1 MDFIYNVL
9 KKRREVLSDYMLV
22 SLERMDRQV
31 FKNYIRNTSNPVK
44 RAAAIAVKEAAK
56 KVVKNTMN
64 VNLV

>member
-9 KKRREVLSDYMLV
+9 KKRLEVLSDYMLV

-31 FKNYIRNTSNPVK
+31 FKNYIRDASNPVK